1 VLRGD
6 ALARLDA
13 AGTLPGYLRSNGQ
26 FMAYLIR
33 SRDRLQTI
41 RRSPWVVSGICFA
54 LAIGGL
60 AASLTL
66 TNPGKILLAALAV
79 LAMSA
84 AVIAILAAPGT
95 EESG

>member
-1 VLRGD
+1 MLRGD

-13 AGTLPGYLRSNGQ
+13 AGPLPGYLRSDAE

-33 SRDRLQTI
+33 SRDRLQAI
-41 RRSPWVVSGICFA
+41 RRSTWVVSGICFA

-66 TNPGKILLAALAV
+66 TNPGRQSCWI
-79 LAMSA
+79 SE
-84 AVIAILAAPGT
+84 T
-95 EESG
+95 